1 MVCQK
6 EVAMYQFHPPRRHSP
21 PGGEFTTECAG
32 ALFVNSHTSCPF
44 AQNVAEQYNL
54 ANPKGAASGASSWV
68 IDAWSPVTNQNYTMT
83 CVREGDAVICRGG
96 NDAAVF
102 FYIE

>member
-1 MVCQK
+1 MHQI
-6 EVAMYQFHPPRRHSP
+6 HPPRRPIFALQAENSLRTVVVVYTSIAIRRARSP
-21 PGGEFTTECAG
+21 RMSP
-32 ALFVNSHTSCPF
+32 TSGSPRT
-44 AQNVAEQYNL
+44 QRERHRGL
-54 ANPKGAASGASSWV
+54 SSWV

-83 CVREGDAVICRGG
+83 CLREGDAVICRGG

>member
-1 MVCQK
+1 MDQV
-6 EVAMYQFHPPRRHSP
+6 HPPRRHSS
-21 PGGEFTTECAG
+21 PGGEFITDCG
-32 ALFVNSHTSCPF
+32 GGLYVNSHTSCPF
-44 AQNVAEQYNL
+44 AQNVANQWQI
-54 ANPKGAASGASSWV
+54 ADPKGAASGASSWV

-83 CVREGDAVICRGG
+83 CLREGDAVICRGG